1 MGFWEAVRWLE
12 WQLRI
17 LVLTSLFLQCF
28 LFFAG
33 ILRKRCIPSWLRFLI
48 WLAYLSSDA
57 VAIYGLA
64 TLFNRQRTQEWVTR
78 HESSARLQLLWA
90 PILLIHLGGQD
101 GITAYNIEDNELWRR
116 HVLTAVSQVSAR
128 IGILVYMIHFTSSY
142 TLSTFPLFF
151 ELLFLEYKMNHREM

>member
-1 MGFWEAVRWLE
+1 MEE

-64 TLFNRQRTQEWVTR
+64 TLFNRQRTQEWVST

-90 PILLIHLGGQD
+90 PILLIHLGGQN

-116 HVLTAVSQVSAR
+116 HVLTAVSQV
-128 IGILVYMIHFTSSY
+128 
-142 TLSTFPLFF
+142 
-151 ELLFLEYKMNHREM
+151 MNHHICSCDSLHFQFYSFDISPAIYVLSYPSHREIRCM